1 MHLTAEIWR
10 KLERRQ
16 RLALALVAAE
26 CESRRRRDMSD
37 RLRASSLAGFFLA
50 RRGGERRRA
59 TTLSWCRVVPP
70 TPCSERLARARALC
84 NATTRQ
90 LPFQPLLRAAP
101 GGAARTNAARERGS
115 RDATTDA
122 GVSIYCMEVGRLTTH
137 TAADGFSYLRFLPV
151 GWTKDS
157 RSPVL
162 LFLHGSGGLNNEKNI
177 RGRE

>member
-1 MHLTAEIWR
+1 MHLTAEIWW
-10 KLERRQ
+10 KSERRQ

-59 TTLSWCRVVPP
+59 TTLSVGLFHHPSFGAVGFD
-70 TPCSERLARARALC
+70 RALC
-84 NATTRQ
+84 ETPTWQ
-90 LPFQPLLRAAP
+90 LAFPWNER
-101 GGAARTNAARERGS
+101 GRRERG
-115 RDATTDA
+115 TTKL
-122 GVSIYCMEVGRLTTH
+122 GSCLIYCMEVGRLTTH

>member
-1 MHLTAEIWR
+1 MHLTAEIWW
-10 KLERRQ
+10 KSERRQ

-59 TTLSWCRVVPP
+59 TTLSVGLFHHPP
-70 TPCSERLARARALC
+70 LVRSACLDRALC
-84 NATTRQ
+84 ETPQ
-90 LPFQPLLRAAP
+90 LGNFLFHWNERGLR
-101 GGAARTNAARERGS
+101 RERGTAKPRCS
-115 RDATTDA
+115 L
-122 GVSIYCMEVGRLTTH
+122 IYCMEVGRLTTH

>member
-1 MHLTAEIWR
+1 M
-10 KLERRQ
+10 
-16 RLALALVAAE
+16 
-26 CESRRRRDMSD
+26 
-37 RLRASSLAGFFLA
+37 RAVCGSAT
-50 RRGGERRRA
+50 GGEM
-59 TTLSWCRVVPP
+59 
-70 TPCSERLARARALC
+70 SERAC
-84 NATTRQ
+84 VS
-90 LPFQPLLRAAP
+90 
-101 GGAARTNAARERGS
+101 GGIGVRVRKNLDRERGS
-115 RDATTDA
+115 RNATTDA

>member
-10 KLERRQ
+10 KSERRQ

-70 TPCSERLARARALC
+70 TRHPLFGALWHARALC
-84 NATTRQ
+84 VTPQ
-90 LPFQPLLRAAP
+90 LGNFLFNPCCVRLRAGRPERTRHVNAHAP
-101 GGAARTNAARERGS
+101 CLPL
-115 RDATTDA
+115 
-122 GVSIYCMEVGRLTTH
+122 GVVTQR
-137 TAADGFSYLRFLPV
+137 
-151 GWTKDS
+151 
-157 RSPVL
+157 
-162 LFLHGSGGLNNEKNI
+162 
-177 RGRE
+177 